1 MQLEKIVATFI
12 IVVLTLQAGLQVHRL
27 RLISVEYVRLLAQ
40 ALLANIVV
48 VPILTV
54 LVVRAL
60 RLDQLVAAGI
70 LLMAIAP
77 GVPFLPF
84 SAGRRVGGNEAF
96 AIVLTFF
103 LPLVSV
109 VSAPITA
116 RLVFPP
122 ALAPHIPV
130 GSLMATLVVAQLV
143 PLLAG
148 MLIVKR
154 APGWAARLDRP
165 LFVLLVAAIV
175 LLFVLVAPL
184 LIKAFI
190 SIYGSFA
197 LIAAIVTV
205 SLCGAVGYLLGGP
218 RTPNGRTLAIATT
231 LRNVGLALL
240 VATTDFPG
248 TIVSAVVLGY
258 FIVQF
263 ASVTVLRRVFTRGG
277 KPSSE
282 PAR

>member
-190 SIYGSFA
+190 SI
-197 LIAAIVTV
+197 
-205 SLCGAVGYLLGGP
+205 
-218 RTPNGRTLAIATT
+218 
-231 LRNVGLALL
+231 
-240 VATTDFPG
+240 
-248 TIVSAVVLGY
+248 
-258 FIVQF
+258 
-263 ASVTVLRRVFTRGG
+263 
-277 KPSSE
+277 
-282 PAR
+282 